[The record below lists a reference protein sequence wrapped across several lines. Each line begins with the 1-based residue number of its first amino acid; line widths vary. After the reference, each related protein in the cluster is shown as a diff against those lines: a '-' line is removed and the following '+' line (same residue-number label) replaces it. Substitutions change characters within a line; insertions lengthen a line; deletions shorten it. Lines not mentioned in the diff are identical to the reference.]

1 MNQLD
6 LGNTVPRNVSPPNSD
21 CEFLNIRAQ
30 YEFAIAL
37 SKLATE
43 DHASVLL
50 DMRRGLCEIH
60 DSEPDSPCPFPGAC
74 TFPDRWCYAA
84 RNSLWRSK
92 RWLGRMEFFYG
103 EEPDV
108 RHDFESRTAMAL
120 LAAATGL
127 LAFEASG
134 QPLQ

>member
-6 LGNTVPRNVSPPNSD
+6 LGNRVPRNASPPNSD
-21 CEFLNIRAQ
+21 CEFLNIRDQ

-37 SKLATE
+37 SKLAAE

-74 TFPDRWCYAA
+74 HFPDRCCYAV
-84 RNSLWRSK
+84 RNNLWRSK
-92 RWLGRMEFFYG
+92 IWLGRMEFFYG
-103 EEPDV
+103 DEPDV
-108 RHDFESRTAMAL
+108 IHDFESRTAMAL

-127 LAFEASG
+127 LALEASG
-134 QPLQ
+134 QSLQ